1 MTVSLADKYTTTKAG
16 LFDPLFFIT
25 TGGGARF
32 KKPTYST
39 GGIY

>member
-1 MTVSLADKYTTTKAG
+1 MTVSLADKYTATKAG

-25 TGGGARF
+25 TEGGARF
-32 KKPTYST
+32 KKPTFST